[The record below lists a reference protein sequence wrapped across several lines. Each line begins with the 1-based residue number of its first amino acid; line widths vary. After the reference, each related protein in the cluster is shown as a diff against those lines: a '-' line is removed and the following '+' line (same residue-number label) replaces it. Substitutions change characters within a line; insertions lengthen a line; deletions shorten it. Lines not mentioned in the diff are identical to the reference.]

1 MTITDP
7 DVIALCAAI
16 RANPD
21 DDTVRLG
28 LADAIDEIGGVSVPC
43 PKCKGKG
50 EIRGDGMFSSG
61 KPCLDCGGKVL
72 GPHSHRKG
80 TGFVPGRSFAARA
93 ELIRVQVE
101 LVKFD
106 HAHDPLSEDGY
117 DDPDGPDCAICDRL
131 AELRDRGSA
140 ILTEF
145 ADGWRKGPVCTAV
158 GPHHRDVCS
167 GGRHEAANAQFTVEC
182 EACHGSGDAGGLMQ
196 RDHKPPHDETSWNY
210 SVTYHRGMTRVTVPT
225 LADVVKETACPNC
238 KGNIRLGVGNCIVCK
253 NGPHGSA
260 TGKVIA
266 PSDWLAA
273 VAKAH
278 PDVVEVWC
286 EDRVP
291 WEPGQLRPRSNN
303 FTWLRRPNAGEQ
315 HAYSEMA
322 NSALPEPLHRLVVK
336 LNRGRNGWDGSDAAR
351 LALARAV
358 ARWMHGEGGS

>member
-1 MTITDP
+1 MTTADP

-28 LADAIDEIGGVSVPC
+28 LADALDEIGGVSVPC
-43 PKCKGKG
+43 PTCKGKKVEEYREQG
-50 EIRGDGMFSSG
+50 EYGHER
-61 KPCLDCGGKVL
+61 LERDC
-72 GPHSHRKG
+72 PTCHG
-80 TGFVPGRSFAARA
+80 TGFVPDRSLSSRA
-93 ELIRVQVE
+93 ELVRVQVE
-101 LVKFD
+101 LAKMLPMGPRQFD
-106 HAHDPLSEDGY
+106 PRYMLPEPWES
-117 DDPDGPDCAICDRL
+117 
-131 AELRDRGSA
+131 LRRRERA
-140 ILTEF
+140 ILAEF

-182 EACHGSGDAGGLMQ
+182 EACHGTGDAGGLTW
-196 RDHKPPHDETSWNY
+196 RIPVAEWRHP
-210 SVTYHRGMTRVTVPT
+210 VTYHRGMCRVTVPT
-225 LADVVKETACPNC
+225 LENAVETCPDCAARRNSECLHCRGAGHVVTP
-238 KGNIRLGVGNCIVCK
+238 
-253 NGPHGSA
+253 
-260 TGKVIA
+260 
-266 PSDWLAA
+266 WLAA

-358 ARWMHGEGGS
+358 GRWMHGEGGS